1 MTSEQISKYE
11 AAHKDQSVPD
21 EENPLFLF
29 STTSTNLLVKIL
41 NKEFNIYALVRM
53 NLQERG
59 VNEKGQWVGFK
70 KPVARNPPRKKVE

>member
-1 MTSEQISKYE
+1 MTQEQISKYE
-11 AAHKDQSVPD
+11 AAHKDKSVPD

-29 STTSTNLLVKIL
+29 SKTSTNLLVRIL

-59 VNEKGQWVGFK
+59 VNDKGQWVGFK
-70 KPVARNPPRKKVE
+70 KLLSRNSPRKKEE